1 MVNNQITTSCLRTEA
16 LSKRNNYT
24 DSYEENLAYLC
35 DRCPDKILFSL
46 QEVANIIAMSYEFVR
61 ISVNNGL
68 ISAKAIGS
76 RRLVH
81 RGELA
86 RLITEGVTNN
96 GRKKK

>member
-1 MVNNQITTSCLRTEA
+1 MVNNQITTNRLRTEA

-24 DSYEENLAYLC
+24 DSYEENLGYLC
-35 DRCPDKILFSL
+35 DTYPDKILFDL
-46 QEVANIIAMSYEFVR
+46 NEVAKIISMSYEFVR

-68 ISAKAIGS
+68 ISAKAIGR

-96 GRKKK
+96 GSKKK

>member
-24 DSYEENLAYLC
+24 DSYEENLTYLC
-35 DRCPDKILFSL
+35 DKYPDKILFDL
-46 QEVANIIAMSYEFVR
+46 KKVANIISMSYEFVR

>member
-1 MVNNQITTSCLRTEA
+1 MVNNQITTSRLRTEA
-16 LSKRNNYT
+16 LAKRNNYT
-24 DSYEENLAYLC
+24 DSYEENLVYLC
-35 DRCPDKILFSL
+35 DKYPDKILFGL
-46 QEVANIIAMSYEFVR
+46 QEVANIITMSYEFVR
-61 ISVNNGL
+61 ISVINGL
-68 ISAKAIGS
+68 ISAKAIGR

>member
-1 MVNNQITTSCLRTEA
+1 MVNNQITTSRLRTEA

-35 DRCPDKILFSL
+35 DNYPDKILFDL
-46 QEVANIIAMSYEFVR
+46 KEVANIISMSYEFVR

-96 GRKKK
+96 GNKKK